1 MIYIPNNDTSKQ
13 SIEFIEQVLISY
25 ISLKAEKVN
34 LIEKSFGGEISFK
47 HQDCLQGAFRELE
60 LLEAQISAVKY
71 TLDYVKLMSK
81 LK

>member
-34 LIEKSFGGEISFK
+34 LIEKGFGKETFFK
-47 HQDCLQGAFRELE
+47 NQDSLQDALRELE

-71 TLDYVKLMSK
+71 TLDYVKLMSN